1 MIKPLLT
8 AIALITGTAAMA
20 QLSHGGQPRNWEVRN
35 TLSDLR
41 FERIGTI
48 DRERLALEDAITDQH
63 KDVPYRFGVEFET
76 NFNINNSGIIS
87 SDNSTETTSW
97 LIGLECPGAL
107 SMSIRFDE
115 FVVPKGGQVFIWSA
129 DRREFLGA
137 FNHKNMKPSGV
148 LACGMIHGDKIVV
161 EYTCPSHLFD
171 QTDLTIGE
179 VVHVYRPFASSAY
192 VQDAV
197 DALRGPFGSSG
208 SCNVGINC
216 PEAADWQIEKRSVAI
231 IVEGGSGICTGAL
244 VNNTANDGTPY
255 FLTANHC
262 TSGANTA
269 NWVFY
274 FNHEA
279 TSCTSNNGPSTNLIS
294 GADLLANRA
303 GSDFALLLL
312 NDTPPANYN
321 VQYAGWDAT
330 DSESAV
336 SSAVCIHHPGGNVK
350 KFSQEDDAPYHDVS
364 GGAQVWWI
372 DDWEIGVTEPG
383 SSGSPLF
390 NQDHRIIGQLFGG
403 ASACN
408 GSVGNGQY
416 DFYGRFGVSWD
427 TGTTASTRLVDWLDP
442 LQTGT
447 LVLDGYPEG
456 FTLPNLDAQSGGIS
470 NIPANNCSD
479 QISPVFTL
487 VNHGTT
493 ALQSCTINYQLNNS
507 PVASID
513 WNGSLATNQT
523 AAVNLPILTA
533 ANGSNT
539 LVISISNVN
548 GNSNDDV
555 STNNSSSI
563 TFNAISGVASTITV
577 SITLDDYPEETSWDL
592 QNENGIVIAQGSG
605 FTGGIVNADV
615 CVAPGCYEFTIYDEY
630 GDGLCCDWGN
640 GAYSVIS
647 SSGETLA
654 EGATFTDFET
664 TSVCTN
670 TVEVNSISESQ
681 LLIYPNPASE
691 MIQIQSAQ
699 NVLEALMYD
708 ATGRLVLS
716 QYNLG
721 VKPRLN
727 IGQFVEGVYE
737 LHVKTVSGNSH
748 QTIIIN
754 R

>member
-1 MIKPLLT
+1 MIKSLLT
-8 AIALITGTAAMA
+8 AIALLAGTAAMA
-20 QLSHGGQPRNWEVRN
+20 QLSHGGQPGNWEVKSI
-35 TLSDLR
+35 SDDIR
-41 FERIGTI
+41 FERIGSI
-48 DRERLALEDAITDQH
+48 DYDRLALEDAITDQH

-76 NFNINNSGIIS
+76 NFNINNSGLL
-87 SDNSTETTSW
+87 TTDGTTTTW
-97 LIGLECPGAL
+97 LLGLECPDAL

-115 FVVPKGGQVFIWSA
+115 FIVPKGGQVFIWSA

-137 FNHKNMKPSGV
+137 FNHKNIKPSGV
-148 LACGMIHGDKIVV
+148 LACGLIHGDKIVV
-161 EYTCPSHLFD
+161 EYNCPTHLFD

-192 VQDAV
+192 VQDAAE
-197 DALRGPFGSSG
+197 ALRGPFGSSG
-208 SCNVGINC
+208 ACNVGINC
-216 PEAADWQIEKRSVAI
+216 PQAADWQVEKRSVAI

-279 TSCTSNNGPSTNLIS
+279 TSCAGNNGPSTNLIS

-303 GSDFALLLL
+303 GSDVALLLL
-312 NDTPPANYN
+312 NDTPPASYN

-336 SSAVCIHHPGGNVK
+336 SSAVCIHHPSGNVK
-350 KFSQEDDAPYHDVS
+350 KFSQDDDAPYHDVS

-372 DDWEIGVTEPG
+372 DNWEVGVTEPG
-383 SSGSPLF
+383 SSGAPLF
-390 NQDHRIIGQLFGG
+390 NQDHRIIGQLYGG

-427 TGTTASTRLVDWLDP
+427 AGTSSSSRLVDWLDP

-456 FTLPNLDAQSGGIS
+456 FTLPNLDAQSGGIT

-487 VNHGTT
+487 VNQGTT
-493 ALQSCTINYQLNNS
+493 VLQSCTINYQLNNGT
-507 PVASID
+507 VASIEWD
-513 WNGSLATNQT
+513 GSLATNQT
-523 AAVNLPILTA
+523 AAVNLPNLTA
-533 ANGSNT
+533 ANGANS

-548 GNSNDDV
+548 GNPNDDV
-555 STNNSSSI
+555 STNNSSSF
-563 TFNAISGVASTITV
+563 TFNAISGTASTITV

-592 QNENGIVIAQGSG
+592 QNENGVVIAQGSG
-605 FTGGIVNADV
+605 FTGGIVSTDV
-615 CVAPGCYEFTIYDEY
+615 CVATGCYEFTIYDEY

-640 GAYSVIS
+640 GSYSVIS

-654 EGATFTDFET
+654 EGATFADLET
-664 TSVCTN
+664 TSVCAN
-670 TVEVNSISESQ
+670 TVEVQSISEKQ
-681 LLIYPNPASE
+681 ILIYPNPASDI
-691 MIQIQSAQ
+691 IQIQTSHGI
-699 NVLEALMYD
+699 LEALMYD
-708 ATGRLVLS
+708 ATGRIVMRDS
-716 QYNLG
+716 NLG
-721 VKPRLN
+721 VKPNMNIERLT
-727 IGQFVEGVYE
+727 EGVYQ
-737 LHVKTVSGNSH
+737 LQVTTTHGTIH
-748 QTIIIN
+748 QTVIVN